1 VRSRPLSIRS
11 RAGMSRCSAT
21 GFMTS
26 STEAGICE
34 VFERN
39 AAQGT
44 GGIWPAGRRLD
55 QRGPPQPRPPLLSF
69 QLWQG
74 LTLPERFHG
83 VFSPS
88 SCGLLPPLASHA
100 PAVSA
105 AVRVGTRPRL
115 GRGVQD
121 VVLRT
126 TRRTRSVAL
135 VDCSINVRSPVS
147 MDMDVVAAHVGCSRT
162 ALHEHFTKAFGL
174 SGSSLG
180 CRYRT
185 RRPTARRSHRS
196 TGGLTIHIPPW

>member
-1 VRSRPLSIRS
+1 
-11 RAGMSRCSAT
+11 MSRCSAT

-100 PAVSA
+100 RLSPQQSVSELVQGWAAEFKTWFYAQHAVPAA
-105 AVRVGTRPRL
+105 
-115 GRGVQD
+115 
-121 VVLRT
+121 LR
-126 TRRTRSVAL
+126 
-135 VDCSINVRSPVS
+135 
-147 MDMDVVAAHVGCSRT
+147 
-162 ALHEHFTKAFGL
+162 
-174 SGSSLG
+174 SS
-180 CRYRT
+180 
-185 RRPTARRSHRS
+185 TARSSCDRR
-196 TGGLTIHIPPW
+196 